1 MSCISSFASRSP
13 AINVALRR
21 LYALCRTLG
30 LTLRASWLASLAN
43 IWAGRLSRDRDRTDW
58 RLCPAVFARLEALY
72 GPHEADLFATCLD
85 THCTRFYAYAAS
97 PGCDGIDAF
106 RQTWSAGNLYA
117 NPPFSKI
124 PLVLSNIVTDAAT
137 VTLVLPVWQ
146 DQDWWPTA
154 LARAHEAFLL
164 PRSAGLFQPGRS
176 QLAVPNPHWRAA
188 VFRILRG
195 GRQLPTPGVPTNAA
209 YSSTPPTKT
218 ALQPLPSPT
227 CATSL

>member
-1 MSCISSFASRSP
+1 M
-13 AINVALRR
+13 
-21 LYALCRTLG
+21 
-30 LTLRASWLASLAN
+30 
-43 IWAGRLSRDRDRTDW
+43 
-58 RLCPAVFARLEALY
+58 CPAVFARLDALY

-85 THCTRFYAYAAS
+85 THCTRFYAYPAS

-124 PLVLSNIVTDAAT
+124 PLVLSKIVTDAAT

-154 LARAHEAFLL
+154 LARAHE
-164 PRSAGLFQPGRS
+164 
-176 QLAVPNPHWRAA
+176 AA